1 MTLQTIPEEN
11 MPLHACLASPQNIAD
26 KAAYSCAKANIHAAC
41 SHAKLNHMNRK
52 HGFTI
57 VEMMVV
63 VAILAILA
71 MIAIPSGIER
81 IIREQVAAAIPLAEA
96 AKEPAAAQWK
106 ATKTLPVDNKEAGL
120 PAADKVV
127 SNLISSLEVDKGV
140 IHMTFGNKA
149 RSILQGKVLS
159 IRPAVINESQAVPV
173 AWVCGNAPA
182 PAKMTLLGDNKTN
195 IDAKFLPFACK

>member
-1 MTLQTIPEEN
+1 MTPLKIARKKIVPLQTN
-11 MPLHACLASPQNIAD
+11 TYAT
-26 KAAYSCAKANIHAAC
+26 Y
-41 SHAKLNHMNRK
+41 SHAKINSIKKTL
-52 HGFTI
+52 GFTI

-71 MIAIPSGIER
+71 MIAIPSALTR
-81 IIREQVAAAIPLAEA
+81 IIREEVSAAIPLAEA

-106 ATKTLPVDNKEAGL
+106 ATKTLPADNKEAGL

-127 SNLISSLEVDKGV
+127 SNLISTLVVDKGV

-149 RSILQGKVLS
+149 RSILQGKILS
-159 IRPAVINESQAVPV
+159 IRPALIEESQAVPV

-182 PAKMTLLGDNKTN
+182 PAKMTLMGDNKTN
-195 IDAKFLPFACK
+195 IDAKYLPFACK

>member
-1 MTLQTIPEEN
+1 MTQLIYVREKIVPLQT
-11 MPLHACLASPQNIAD
+11 NIY
-26 KAAYSCAKANIHAAC
+26 AAYS
-41 SHAKLNHMNRK
+41 HAKINSIKKTL
-52 HGFTI
+52 GFTI

-71 MIAIPSGIER
+71 MIAIPSALTR
-81 IIREQVAAAIPLAEA
+81 IIREEVSAAIPLAEA

-106 ATKTLPVDNKEAGL
+106 AAKTLPADNKEAGL

-127 SNLISSLEVDKGV
+127 SNLISALVVDKGV

-149 RSILQGKVLS
+149 RSILQGKILS
-159 IRPAVINESQAVPV
+159 FRPAVIEESQAVPV

-182 PAKMTLLGDNKTN
+182 PAKMTLMGDNKTN
-195 IDAKFLPFACK
+195 IDAKYLPFACK